1 MHFNNNNIN
10 LNNVMNFK
18 FLYLEMSQII
28 QRRMNIYTEVL
39 AIKLE
44 NSPYKASQEL
54 NLSRITNIS

>member
-1 MHFNNNNIN
+1 
-10 LNNVMNFK
+10 MNFK